1 MTATAS
7 TSRVQRPDVPKP
19 NQYQRQQPKAARA
32 LTYRAS
38 DKDKDHWATSI
49 SRNAPIH
56 AKPTGR
62 SPQVQQRTSTT
73 DTLCA
78 PCSLYSRSTMT
89 MNENAPPGASSGRR
103 IQLEDLPAL
112 QDRQSGH
119 QMANH
124 QAGGG
129 DRDRTGDLKLAKL
142 ALSQLSYAPR
152 SSRTG
157 PSAVRGAAI
166 T

>member
-56 AKPTGR
+56 AKPTGQ

-73 DTLCA
+73 DTLARPVLSLLQINHDNERPLAVAGFRGTRGVASLGCRSIREKAWRAA
-78 PCSLYSRSTMT
+78 P
-89 MNENAPPGASSGRR
+89 AASVAGRAWWAR
-103 IQLEDLPAL
+103 EDLNFRPHAYQARAL
-112 QDRQSGH
+112 TS
-119 QMANH
+119 
-124 QAGGG
+124 
-129 DRDRTGDLKLAKL
+129 
-142 ALSQLSYAPR
+142 
-152 SSRTG
+152 
-157 PSAVRGAAI
+157 
-166 T
+166 